1 LVKSGEKTTMSS
13 DYTHMRS
20 ETRSYSE
27 LSLTDAISMAREI
40 LRLVLVLVDVSKNG
54 NECP

>member
-1 LVKSGEKTTMSS
+1 MSS